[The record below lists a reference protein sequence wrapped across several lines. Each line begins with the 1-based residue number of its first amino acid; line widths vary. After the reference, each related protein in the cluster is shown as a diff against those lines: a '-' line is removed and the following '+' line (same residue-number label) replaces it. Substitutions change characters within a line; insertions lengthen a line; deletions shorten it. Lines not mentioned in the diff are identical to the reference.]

1 MKKIL
6 MIVGSL
12 RENSFNRQLAQRATE
27 LLEGKADVSFLEF
40 ADIPF
45 MNQDLEEPVFAEIKR
60 VRAKVADADGL
71 WFFSPEYNHSYTGV
85 LKNLLDWLS
94 RPVVP
99 GDYLSGTALAGKK
112 AAISGV
118 SGNSA
123 AGYSREKLRELL
135 PFLKLDLL
143 KDECGIAL
151 GAESFKTDKL
161 ILSKEDEQALKNQ
174 AQKFLD
180 FLK

>member
-1 MKKIL
+1 MKIL

-12 RENSFNRQLAQRATE
+12 RKNSFNRQLAKMAEE
-27 LLEGKADVSFLEF
+27 LIGDKAEVSYLEF
-40 ADIPF
+40 SDVPF
-45 MNQDLEEPVFAEIKR
+45 MNQDLESPVPAEIER
-60 VRAKVADADGL
+60 VRDQVSQADGL

-99 GDYLSGTALAGKK
+99 GDYASGTALAGKK

-123 AGYSREKLRELL
+123 AGFSREKLRELL
-135 PFLKLDLL
+135 PFIKLELL
-143 KDECGIAL
+143 EAECGVAL
-151 GAESFKTDKL
+151 QAESFQTDKL
-161 ILSKEDEQALKNQ
+161 ILSDENKAELAAQAE
-174 AQKFLD
+174 AFMKFLS
-180 FLK
+180 